1 MIEFISEN
9 LLFPFIL
16 AFICTL
22 IFNILLIPLA
32 TRLGLVDIPGGRK
45 LHQAPTPLVGGIA
58 MFLAFGMA
66 CLCTAISLKDYRA
79 FSAISLL
86 LVFTGV
92 LDDFHELSPKSR
104 LFVQIFSGLLMVLW
118 GKVILLSLGGL
129 FTPHEVQIHFVLGL
143 IISICAVVGVI
154 NAVNML
160 DGVDGLV
167 GTMVFIQFLLFIYLA
182 MTAHLL
188 VEVLVLSILV
198 AVILGY
204 LWFNFPFPG
213 RKHAVIFMGDAGS
226 MFLGFALVWF
236 AIYLSQ
242 EPHRAASPVTFL
254 WIMMIPLF
262 DIGAIIIRRLL
273 HKRSPL
279 KPDREHIHHLLQ
291 ALGLNNLKVVLVLSS
306 ITLIAGLCGIF
317 AHELAITSNVMFI
330 IFLGVFCLYV
340 ILAEILWRTIKRK
353 SIV

>member
-1 MIEFISEN
+1 MIEFISN
-9 LLFPFIL
+9 NVLFPFFL
-16 AFICTL
+16 AFISTV
-22 IFNILLIPLA
+22 IFVALLMPLA
-32 TRLGLVDIPGGRK
+32 NRLNLVDVPGGRK
-45 LHQAPTPLVGGIA
+45 LHQAPTPLVGGIC
-58 MFLAFGMA
+58 MFLAFVLA
-66 CLCTAISLKDYRA
+66 CLCTTISLKDYRA

-104 LFVQIFSGLLMVLW
+104 LVVQIFSGILMVVW
-118 GKVILLSLGGL
+118 GKVILLDLGAL
-129 FTPHEVQIHFVLGL
+129 ITPHEINIHFALGL

-167 GTMVFIQFLLFIYLA
+167 GTMVFIQLLLFIYLA
-182 MTAHLL
+182 ITSHLFI
-188 VEVLVLSILV
+188 EVLVLSILL
-198 AVILGY
+198 AAILGY

-242 EPHRAASPVTFL
+242 EPHRAASPITFL

-262 DIGAIIIRRLL
+262 DIGAIMIRRIL

-291 ALGLNNLKVVLVLSS
+291 ALGLTNLKVVLTLSS
-306 ITLIAGLCGIF
+306 TTLIAGLCGIF

-330 IFLGVFCLYV
+330 IFLTVFCAYV
-340 ILAEILWRTIKRK
+340 ILAEILWRRIKRK
-353 SIV
+353 SL